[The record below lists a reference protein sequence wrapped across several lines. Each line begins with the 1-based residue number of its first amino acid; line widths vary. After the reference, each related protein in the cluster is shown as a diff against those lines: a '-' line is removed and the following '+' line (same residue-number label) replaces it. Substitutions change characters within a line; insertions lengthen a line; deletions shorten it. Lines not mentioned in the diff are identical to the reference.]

1 MDDER
6 RNPSRCVKDLLAAV
20 IPGPESCS
28 DAMGVSMTPRKP
40 KMGSSMTKMIGASKF
55 ARMLD
60 QKRHENLET
69 DTDLTTKQGIWRE
82 PSLVDRG
89 KPMVKKPQIFLEF

>member
-1 MDDER
+1 
-6 RNPSRCVKDLLAAV
+6 
-20 IPGPESCS
+20 
-28 DAMGVSMTPRKP
+28 
-40 KMGSSMTKMIGASKF
+40 MTKIVGASNF

-82 PSLVDRG
+82 SNLVDRG
-89 KPMVKKPQIFLEF
+89 KPITWKKKTPNSFSNFG